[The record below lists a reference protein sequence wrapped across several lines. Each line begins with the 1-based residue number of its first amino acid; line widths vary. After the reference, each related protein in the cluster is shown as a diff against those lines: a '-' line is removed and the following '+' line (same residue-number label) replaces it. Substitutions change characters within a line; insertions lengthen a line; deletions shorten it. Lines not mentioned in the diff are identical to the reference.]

1 MADTRSDPTFVT
13 QALTREQYME
23 KVAELGRPLN
33 WTRCWYR
40 RLDTKQDNAKYESR
54 PMERFNT

>member
-1 MADTRSDPTFVT
+1 
-13 QALTREQYME
+13 ME